1 MPKKKLNS
9 AFLTGMF
16 VIFGSIIFIGTILWL
31 GANQF
36 LKENT
41 LYVTYF
47 EGSVEGLETGSPVK
61 YQGVSVGN
69 IKSLRLAPDGRL
81 IEAVMNIDK
90 KIEVTDSL
98 RVKSELSGIAG
109 GKFLQLF
116 YPTNIDMADMYPI
129 PEFKPEHYYI
139 RSSPSGIDEIEIA
152 AREVMDNLRQL
163 KINEISE
170 GTISFLQ
177 TSTKFFNNEELYS
190 IISNLKNASKNID
203 NLLKQ
208 ADSSSVLL
216 NIEKT
221 SSTLLATSAKLDKF
235 AKNLNL
241 QIEDMNLKNT
251 IDKAYAQ
258 YDSTVTDTRKVIN
271 SIGFRTETILFSLNE
286 ALEELKRTNKQL
298 RKSLQAVSDN
308 PSQVFFSEPPPKE
321 K

>member
-16 VIFGSIIFIGTILWL
+16 VIFGSIIMIGTILWL

-61 YQGVSVGN
+61 YQGVSVGTV
-69 IKSLRLAPDGRL
+69 KYLRLAPDGRL

-90 KIEVTDSL
+90 NIEVTDSL

-116 YPTNIDMADMYPI
+116 YPTNPDMIDMYPR
-129 PEFKPEHYYI
+129 PEFKSEYYYI

-152 AREVMDNLRQL
+152 AREVMENLRRL
-163 KINEISE
+163 RVHDISE
-170 GTISFLQ
+170 ETINFLK
-177 TSTKFFNNEELYS
+177 TSSKFFNNKELYT
-190 IISNLKNASKNID
+190 IITNLKNASKNID

-208 ADSSSVLL
+208 ADSSSVFL

-251 IDKAYAQ
+251 VDKAYAQ
-258 YDSTVTDTRKVIN
+258 YDSTITDTRKVIN

-298 RKSLQAVSDN
+298 RKSLRAVSDN

>member
-16 VIFGSIIFIGTILWL
+16 VIFGSIIFVGTILWL

-90 KIEVTDSL
+90 DIEVTDSL
-98 RVKSELSGIAG
+98 RVKAEMAGIAG

-116 YPTNIDMADMYPI
+116 YPTSIDIVDMYPI
-129 PEFKPEHYYI
+129 PQFKPEYYYI

-170 GTISFLQ
+170 GTISFLK
-177 TSTKFFNNEELYS
+177 TSTDFFNNEELYS

-216 NIEKT
+216 NIERT
-221 SSTLLATSAKLDKF
+221 SSTLLATSAKLDEF